1 VESVAVK
8 LLPTLKHLCLWRTLK
23 PTSPALLL
31 IKVTKPEGENQLPV
45 RNPSART
52 VADSSTQLM
61 RRYLSADITQMH
73 CYMAPENIKE
83 KRKQP

>member
-1 VESVAVK
+1 MANLNKMAGNVR
-8 LLPTLKHLCLWRTLK
+8 HLCLWRTLK
-23 PTSPALLL
+23 PTSLALLHN
-31 IKVTKPEGENQLPV
+31 KSTKPEVENQLLI

-61 RRYLSADITQMH
+61 RRNLSADITQMH